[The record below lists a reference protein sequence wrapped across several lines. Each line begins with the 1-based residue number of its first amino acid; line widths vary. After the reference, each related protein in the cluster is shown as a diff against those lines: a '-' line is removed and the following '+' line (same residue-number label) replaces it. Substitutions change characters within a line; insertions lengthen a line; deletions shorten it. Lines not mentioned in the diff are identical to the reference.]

1 MIVFEKIRWKN
12 FLSTGNVFSEVDLKG
27 SPSTLIVGS
36 NGAGKSTMLDAIC
49 FVLFKKPFRKISQAQ
64 LINAVNE
71 KEMLVSIEFKI
82 GSTHWQ
88 VNRGVKPNIFEIFRD
103 GTALNQESNQRD
115 QQTWLEQSVLKLNYK
130 SFTQVVILG
139 SSTFIPFM
147 QLTAPN
153 RREVIE
159 DLLDI
164 KVFSTM
170 NDILKGRAKGLR
182 DSITQATYDLDL
194 IKEKVEIQ
202 QRFIEDIKA
211 NQRKQRDAKSTDIH
225 TLQSEVDVLEDNII
239 KAAETVDLLQNEADS
254 IGDVT
259 SKLNELKVYQSKFND
274 KKKTLNKEM
283 KFYEENDRCPTCSQT
298 ITERSKKTHQQGIS
312 DQLNQIAS
320 ATVDLKQKLEEIK
333 EQVSLKEGKIKEIRD
348 IQSNISSDTK
358 EIRWKKKSMKKIQEE
373 IDTPQTDNLKREQN
387 NLKTLV
393 KEGLEGEIALKETK
407 KVKENF
413 DVCSSLL
420 KDTGIKSQII
430 KKYLPIMNQ
439 LINKYLNEL
448 DFYVSFDLNENFEE
462 TIKSRFRDE
471 FSYAS
476 FSEGEKMRIDLALL
490 FTWRTIAKMKNSAN
504 TNLLI
509 LDEIFD
515 SSLDIAGTYDF
526 MKILRSF
533 NDSTNVFIISH
544 KTDVLQDKFERILKV
559 EKRQNFSVIN
569 EESGI

>member
-49 FVLFKKPFRKISQAQ
+49 FVLFKKPFRKISQSQ

-202 QRFIEDIKA
+202 QRFIADIKA
-211 NQRKQRDAKSTDIH
+211 NQKKQREAKSTDIS
-225 TLQSEVDVLEDNII
+225 TLQTEVDELEENII
-239 KAAETVDLLQNEADS
+239 NASEQVDLLQKEADS

-259 SKLNELKVYQSKFND
+259 NKLNELRIYQSKFSD

-298 ITERSKKTHQQGIS
+298 ITESSKKTNQRGITN
-312 DQLNQIAS
+312 QLNQIES
-320 ATVDLKQKLEEIK
+320 ATVDLEQKLQEIR

-358 EIRWKKKSMKKIQEE
+358 EIRWKKKSIKKIQEE

-413 DVCSSLL
+413 DVCSALL

-430 KKYLPIMNQ
+430 KRYLPIMNQ

-471 FSYAS
+471 FCYAS

-544 KTDVLQDKFERILKV
+544 KPDVLQDKFDRILRV
-559 EKRQNFSVIN
+559 EKRQNFSIIN

>member
-12 FLSTGNVFSEVDLKG
+12 FLSTGNAFSEVDLKG

-202 QRFIEDIKA
+202 QRFIADIKQNQE
-211 NQRKQRDAKSTDIH
+211 NQRKAKSTDIH
-225 TLQSEVDVLEDNII
+225 TLQTEVDELEEDII
-239 KAAETVDLLQNEADS
+239 NASEQVDLLQNQADQV
-254 IGDVT
+254 GDVS
-259 SKLNELKVYQSKFND
+259 SKLNELKVYQSKFKD

-283 KFYEENDRCPTCSQT
+283 KFYEEHDRCPTCSQT
-298 ITERSKKTHQQGIS
+298 ITESSKKSNQRGIK
-312 DQLNQIAS
+312 DQLDQIES

-348 IQSNISSDTK
+348 IQSNISSNTK
-358 EIRWKKKSMKKIQEE
+358 EIRWKKKSIKKIQEE

-393 KEGLEGEIALKETK
+393 KEGLDGETNLKIEK
-407 KVKENF
+407 AKKENF

-448 DFYVSFDLNENFEE
+448 DFYVSFDLDENFEE

-544 KTDVLQDKFERILKV
+544 KPDVLQDKFERILRV
-559 EKRQNFSVIN
+559 EKKQNFSFIS

>member
-115 QQTWLEQSVLKLNYK
+115 QQVWLEQSVLKLNYK

-211 NQRKQRDAKSTDIH
+211 NQKKQRELKSTDIH
-225 TLQSEVDVLEDNII
+225 TLQTEVDVLEDNII
-239 KAAETVDLLQNEADS
+239 KSAETVDLLQNEADS

-298 ITERSKKTHQQGIS
+298 ITERSKKTHQKGIS

-358 EIRWKKKSMKKIQEE
+358 EIRWKKKSMKKIQDE

-393 KEGLEGEIALKETK
+393 KEGLGGEIALKETK
-407 KVKENF
+407 KVKENY

>member
-49 FVLFKKPFRKISQAQ
+49 FVLFKKPFRKISQSQ

-211 NQRKQRDAKSTDIH
+211 NQKKQRDAKSTDIN

-298 ITERSKKTHQQGIS
+298 ITESSKKSNQKGIS
-312 DQLNQIAS
+312 DQLSAIES

-387 NLKTLV
+387 NLKSLV

-407 KVKENF
+407 KVKENY

-448 DFYVSFDLNENFEE
+448 DFYVSFDLDENFEE

-544 KTDVLQDKFERILKV
+544 KTDVLQDKFDRILKV
-559 EKRQNFSVIN
+559 EKKQNFSVIN

>member
-12 FLSTGNVFSEVDLKG
+12 FLATGNAFSEVDLKG

-71 KEMLVSIEFKI
+71 KEMMVSIEFKI

-211 NQRKQRDAKSTDIH
+211 NQKKQRDAKSTDIH
-225 TLQSEVDVLEDNII
+225 TLQTEVDVLEDNII

-298 ITERSKKTHQQGIS
+298 ITESSKKSNQKGIS
-312 DQLNQIAS
+312 DQLSAIES

-387 NLKTLV
+387 NLKSLV

-471 FSYAS
+471 FCYAS

-544 KTDVLQDKFERILKV
+544 KTDVLQDKFDRILRV
-559 EKRQNFSVIN
+559 EKKQNFSVIN

>member
-12 FLSTGNVFSEVDLKG
+12 FLSTGNAFSEVDLKG

-71 KEMLVSIEFKI
+71 KEMLVSIEFTI

-115 QQTWLEQSVLKLNYK
+115 QQVWLEQSVLKLNYK

-139 SSTFIPFM
+139 SSTFVPFM

-170 NDILKGRAKGLR
+170 NDILKVRAKGLR

-202 QRFIEDIKA
+202 QRFIADIKA
-211 NQRKQRDAKSTDIH
+211 NQENTKVKKGTDIH
-225 TLQSEVDVLEDNII
+225 TLQVSIDELEEDIINASEQ
-239 KAAETVDLLQNEADS
+239 VDLLQIEADKV
-254 IGDVT
+254 GDVS
-259 SKLNELKVYQSKFND
+259 SKLNELKVYQSKFKD

-298 ITERSKKTHQQGIS
+298 ITERSKKTNQRGIT
-312 DQLNQIAS
+312 DQLTQIES
-320 ATVDLKQKLEEIK
+320 ATVDLEQKLQEIK

-348 IQSNISSDTK
+348 IQSNISSNTK
-358 EIRWKKKSMKKIQEE
+358 EIRWKKKSIKDIQAE
-373 IDTPQTDNLKREQN
+373 INAPNTDNLKREQN

-393 KEGLEGEIALKETK
+393 KEGLEGESALKETK

-413 DVCSSLL
+413 DVCSALL

-471 FSYAS
+471 FCYAS

-544 KTDVLQDKFERILKV
+544 KTDVLQDKFERILRV
-559 EKRQNFSVIN
+559 EKRQNFSVIT

>member
-115 QQTWLEQSVLKLNYK
+115 QQVWLEQSVLKLNYK

-225 TLQSEVDVLEDNII
+225 TLQTEVDVLEENII

-298 ITERSKKTHQQGIS
+298 ITERSKKTHQKGIS

-358 EIRWKKKSMKKIQEE
+358 EIRWKKKSMKKIQDE

-393 KEGLEGEIALKETK
+393 KEGLGGEIALKETK
-407 KVKENF
+407 KVKENY

-526 MKILRSF
+526 MKILRAF